1 MITQQ
6 RVLATQIPGPKSV
19 EVQQRKLAAVA
30 NGVGTGLPV
39 YVEAAE
45 GGIIRDIDGN
55 QLIDLAS
62 GIAVTSVG
70 NRNPRV
76 VEAVQRQVEDFTH
89 TCFMVTPYEE
99 YLQVCEALAEVTP
112 GDHPKKTALFNSGAE
127 AVENAV
133 KIARNYTGKR
143 GVVVMDRAFHGRTN
157 LTMGMTAKQ
166 QPYKNG
172 FGPFAPEIY
181 RAPMSYPLRDGL
193 TGVEAAKRTI
203 TMIEQEV
210 GAANL
215 ACVVTEPIQGEGGF
229 VVPAE
234 GYLAAIQKWCNDN
247 DVIFI
252 VDEIQAGMMRTGTWF
267 AFEQYG
273 IEPDVIVASKALS
286 GIGSPVAII
295 MYDERLDTWAPGA
308 HTGTFRGNQ
317 IAFATGAE
325 AVRIVRRDDVLGNV
339 RRRGEQI
346 EQCLSPLR
354 DLPWVRDIRGLGLMW
369 GVELADPRDGRPAP
383 ASRPFGVST
392 SPG

>member
-1 MITQQ
+1 
-6 RVLATQIPGPKSV
+6 
-19 EVQQRKLAAVA
+19 AVA
-30 NGVGTGLPV
+30 H
-39 YVEAAE
+39 
-45 GGIIRDIDGN
+45 
-55 QLIDLAS
+55 
-62 GIAVTSVG
+62 
-70 NRNPRV
+70 
-76 VEAVQRQVEDFTH
+76 FTH
-89 TCFMVTPYEE
+89 TSFTISPYESYVAVAE
-99 YLQVCEALAEVTP
+99 KLNEVTP

-193 TGVEAAKRTI
+193 SGAEAAKHTI

-267 AFEQYG
+267 ASDHEGIVPDMVTIAKGIASGMPLSAVTGRAEIMDAPQPGGLGGTYTGNPVACAAALATFQEFEEKDFGARAQNLEKIAREELEPILG
-273 IEPDVIVASKALS
+273 DSRVAEFRGRGAMLALEFVTADGEPDSELVHKVAGGAKSEGVLLLTCGLDHNVIRFLPSLAIPEDLWREALQ
-286 GIGSPVAII
+286 VVVKQFN
-295 MYDERLDTWAPGA
+295 E
-308 HTGTFRGNQ
+308 FK
-317 IAFATGAE
+317 
-325 AVRIVRRDDVLGNV
+325 
-339 RRRGEQI
+339 
-346 EQCLSPLR
+346 
-354 DLPWVRDIRGLGLMW
+354 
-369 GVELADPRDGRPAP
+369 
-383 ASRPFGVST
+383 
-392 SPG
+392 